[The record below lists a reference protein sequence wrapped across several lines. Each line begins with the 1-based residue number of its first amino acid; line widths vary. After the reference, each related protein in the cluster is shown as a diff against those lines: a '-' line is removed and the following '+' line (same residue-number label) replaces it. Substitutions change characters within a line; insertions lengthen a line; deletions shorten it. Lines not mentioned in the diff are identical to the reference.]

1 MKDAIL
7 MGTVATIMLAGYFLI
22 KRLDAFLESSREQF
36 STVCK
41 RSGLRI
47 AFEGSDV
54 LEAAS
59 ELMERFS
66 NENPS
71 CGLRLFVGF
80 AHEIR
85 EKLAKNELDFAVV
98 AVDSDFTS
106 DSGYASAAI
115 SLSRSLAVSKD
126 FQLPVMPLVPGE
138 SITVN
143 IVWKKTACGREQK
156 RFIEQIGRAAR
167 HKPAA
172 Q

>member
-7 MGTVATIMLAGYFLI
+7 MGAVATIMLAGYFLI

-36 STVCK
+36 FTVCK
-41 RSGLRI
+41 RSELCI

-106 DSGYASAAI
+106 DS
-115 SLSRSLAVSKD
+115 RSLAVSKD

-172 Q
+172 L